1 MTAVSTLLAIGMLPL
16 NLFIYSRSWTDTAL
30 IIPYLN
36 IFKSFALMIVPAT
49 VGILVKWKLPKLA
62 EILVKVN
69 IATYNIFVCLKIH
82 YVNISRIYCQ
92 VIAEMNTC
100 TIFDCGSFS

>member
-16 NLFIYSRSWTDTAL
+16 NLFIYSRSWTDSAL

-36 IFKSFALMIVPAT
+36 IFKSFALMIVPAAL
-49 VGILVKWKLPKLA
+49 GILVKWKLPKFA

-69 IATYNIFVCLKIH
+69 VAKYVIFCLFEIK
-82 YVNISRIYCQ
+82 
-92 VIAEMNTC
+92 T
-100 TIFDCGSFS
+100 